1 MSHSSIMRA
10 RCLGVALLA
19 LLTACASTSESDERV
34 VGVIIAH
41 RGASGH
47 APEHTLEAYS
57 MGHAMGADFIEP
69 DLVMSKDGHLICSH
83 DTTVRK
89 SSNVSTLY
97 PKLVNQR
104 GQVWLRDLSLEE
116 LSKVTFTDEAGEGS
130 YRYVSFKEFL
140 DLMALLELRDGEKI
154 GIIPELKAP
163 AWHRSIGLPMEKELV
178 ERLAEAGYQA
188 RTDSVII
195 QCFEKDTFRRLRV
208 DHLCPFPQVLCL
220 GKESIEED
228 LVWAAEFCDGVAPH
242 RATVEDKETGAVSEL
257 VKKAHALG
265 LAVFPYTFG
274 DEEEVMRRYL
284 HEYGVEGVFTDF
296 PDAGVAA
303 RAEL

>member
-1 MSHSSIMRA
+1 MSHSSITRA

-19 LLTACASTSESDERV
+19 LLTACALTSESDERA

-104 GQVWLRDLSLEE
+104 G
-116 LSKVTFTDEAGEGS
+116 
-130 YRYVSFKEFL
+130 
-140 DLMALLELRDGEKI
+140 
-154 GIIPELKAP
+154 
-163 AWHRSIGLPMEKELV
+163 
-178 ERLAEAGYQA
+178 
-188 RTDSVII
+188 
-195 QCFEKDTFRRLRV
+195 
-208 DHLCPFPQVLCL
+208 
-220 GKESIEED
+220 
-228 LVWAAEFCDGVAPH
+228 
-242 RATVEDKETGAVSEL
+242 
-257 VKKAHALG
+257 
-265 LAVFPYTFG
+265 
-274 DEEEVMRRYL
+274 
-284 HEYGVEGVFTDF
+284 
-296 PDAGVAA
+296 
-303 RAEL
+303 